1 MLVKKLLLPITTA
14 IGLIVVT
21 VILVFLA
28 RGYSFDFQ
36 KKTVTET
43 GLLLVNSIPDAGLV
57 FIDNKPTS
65 LATNGSVSLVPNEYH
80 LKIQKPGFFT
90 YLKTVKIE
98 KELITRVDALLIP
111 IFPELKP
118 LSLTGAK
125 NPVISPDGTKIVFAT
140 EADPEKGLWIL
151 DLNEKPFGLTTRPS
165 RILADDTVSTKEDT
179 GFLYSQAIVS
189 FSFDSKKVLLENVP
203 SSNPLGK
210 TANFLLDLQ
219 SHAKEIVSDVNTVK
233 NLWLKEKQLNQEKL
247 GEGLAPSLTERIAGL
262 LDLSF
267 SPDGNWILYQTQNGQ
282 SKEFKILKIKETI
295 NNKKLPAEETILVT
309 ANFASLFWF
318 PDSTHLLI
326 LEKKPA
332 NDKQGTISLL
342 ELNRENKTKIF
353 EGIVLGQ
360 TIFPYPSGSRIA
372 ILTNFSPESNQ
383 TNLYSINLR

>member
-1 MLVKKLLLPITTA
+1 MFLKKIIIP
-14 IGLIVVT
+14 VVT
-21 VILVFLA
+21 GLVLIAVTILLVFLA

-43 GLLLVNSIPDAGLV
+43 GLLLVNSIPDGGLV
-57 FIDNKPTS
+57 FIDDKPTS
-65 LATNGSVSLVPNEYH
+65 LATNGSLSLVPNEYH

-90 YLKTVKIE
+90 YLKTVTIE

-140 EADPEKGLWIL
+140 EADPEKGLWVL
-151 DLNEKPFGLTTRPS
+151 DLNEKPFGLATRPS
-165 RILADDTVSTKEDT
+165 RILADDTISTKGET
-179 GFLYSQAIVS
+179 GFLYSQAVLS

-203 SSNPLGK
+203 SPSGK
-210 TANFLLDLQ
+210 TSSFLLDLQ
-219 SHAKEIVSDVNTVK
+219 SHSKEIVSDVNTVK
-233 NLWLKEKQLNQEKL
+233 SLWLKEKQLNQEKIE
-247 GEGLAPSLTERIAGL
+247 EGLGPIL
-262 LDLSF
+262 LEKVGKIQDPIF

-282 SKEFKILKIKETI
+282 NKEFKILKIKETI
-295 NNKKLPAEETILVT
+295 NNKKLPAEETILAT

-342 ELNRENKTKIF
+342 DLDNENKTKIF

>member
-1 MLVKKLLLPITTA
+1 MFLKKIILPTVT
-14 IGLIVVT
+14 GLILIAVT
-21 VILVFLA
+21 ILLVFLA

-43 GLLLVNSIPDAGLV
+43 GLLLVNSIPDGGLV
-57 FIDNKPTS
+57 FIDDKPIS
-65 LATNGSVSLVPNEYH
+65 LATNGSLSLVPNEYH

-98 KELITRVDALLIP
+98 RELITRVDALLIP

-125 NPVISPDGTKIVFAT
+125 NPIISPDGTKIVFAT
-140 EADPEKGLWIL
+140 EVDPEKGLWIL

-165 RILADDTVSTKEDT
+165 RILADDAASTKGED

-203 SSNPLGK
+203 SPSGK
-210 TANFLLDLQ
+210 TASFLLDLQ
-219 SHAKEIVSDVNTVK
+219 SHAKEIVSDVNTIK
-233 NLWLKEKQLNQEKL
+233 SLWLKEKQLNQEKL
-247 GEGLAPSLTERIAGL
+247 GEGLSPSLTERIAGL

-267 SPDGNWILYQTQNGQ
+267 SPDGNWILYQVQNGQ